1 MIIDKNAPPQFPDF
15 IKDPGFIEYDGGLGG
30 GIRILQNASSDDFE
44 RLCTLTF
51 ENGFSQRFDRKTDRN
66 VYRGYFKGSDL
77 LYIYYSEPRAEVRMV
92 FEPKALLPSNEPLL
106 SGKCSIAQLSLDQTN
121 VDCGMSYVIQCCD
134 KSFFI
139 IDGGYFTE
147 GECDRLYDY
156 LRDNQSGEIVINGW
170 FCTHAHNDHFGCF
183 SDFIKKYSDKVKIEQ
198 LFFNFPSMTLPES
211 DGWNQPDIQNTYQF
225 YDTLNKYASDIPIIR
240 LHTGEEFTVR
250 NLHFE
255 VIYTHE
261 DLYPHKVYNFN
272 DTSTL
277 LIMTAN
283 GKKTL
288 WLGDMSDDA
297 SDVIVKTCPERL
309 KCDIVQVSHHGF
321 NGAKTEIYEL
331 ADAKTIFWPT
341 ADYRFDEN
349 IWRPANTYLLTP
361 NTGRDHIVSGY
372 GTKIVIL

>member
-1 MIIDKNAPPQFPDF
+1 MIIDKNAQSQFPDF
-15 IKDPGFIEYDGGLGG
+15 ITNPRFIEYDGGLGG
-30 GIRILQNASSDDFE
+30 GIRILQDASLDDFNK
-44 RLCTLTF
+44 LCDLVC
-51 ENGFSQRFDRKTDRN
+51 ENGFSEKFSRKTDKN
-66 VYRGYFKGSDL
+66 VYRAYFKADDL
-77 LYIYYSEPRAEVRMV
+77 IYIYYSEPRAEVRIV
-92 FEPKALLPSNEPLL
+92 FEPDAKLPENNPLE
-106 SGKCSIAQLSLDQTN
+106 SGACSIAQLSLDQTN
-121 VDCGMSYVIQCCD
+121 IDCGMSYVIKCCD
-134 KSFFI
+134 NSFFI

-170 FCTHAHNDHFGCF
+170 FFTHAHNDHFGCF
-183 SDFIKKYSDKVKIEQ
+183 MDFIQKYSDKVKIEQ
-198 LFFNFPSMTLPES
+198 ILFNFPSMTLPES
-211 DGWNQPDIQNTYQF
+211 GDWNQQDIQNTYRL
-225 YDTLNKYASDIPIIR
+225 YDILNEYAADIPIIR

-261 DLYPHKVYNFN
+261 DLYPHQVYNFN

-277 LIMTAN
+277 LIMTVN
-283 GKKTL
+283 GKKAL
-288 WLGDMSDDA
+288 WLGDMSDDT

-321 NGAKTEIYEL
+321 NGAKKEIYEL
-331 ADAKTIFWPT
+331 ADAKTVFWPT

-361 NTGRDHIVSGY
+361 TTGRDHIVSGY
-372 GTKIVIL
+372 GTKILIV